1 MQKTE
6 TDLSLLQGPERVH
19 LEPQKEHIRPSKR
32 KGASKISEWPEPS
45 SRPLLSLITLTALL
59 HPPLVQP
66 RKDVLVSSVSDSPNT
81 QRWFHKIKMELKTS
95 YRPGPSPGCP
105 ISWKHHGLLVCG
117 DAGVNKSLAL
127 PVVQMCS
134 THNHAQYI
142 TPENN
147 DKRPRYRFTYSLY
160 S

>member
-1 MQKTE
+1 
-6 TDLSLLQGPERVH
+6 
-19 LEPQKEHIRPSKR
+19 
-32 KGASKISEWPEPS
+32 
-45 SRPLLSLITLTALL
+45 
-59 HPPLVQP
+59 
-66 RKDVLVSSVSDSPNT
+66 
-81 QRWFHKIKMELKTS
+81 MELKTS

-147 DKRPRYRFTYSLY
+147 DKRPRYRLRIHYTLDCYFRMNPLLIKRKSAVNSMSCYACSSLGRLVFPRLD
-160 S
+160 SIIFSLVPDSISCRFINVVSPM